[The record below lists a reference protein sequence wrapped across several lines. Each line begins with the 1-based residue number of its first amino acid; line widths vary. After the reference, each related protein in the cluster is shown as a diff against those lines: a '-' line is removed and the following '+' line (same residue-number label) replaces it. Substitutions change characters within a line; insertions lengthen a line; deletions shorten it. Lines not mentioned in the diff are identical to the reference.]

1 MVGKYKGVRP
11 EIDYSKDTG
20 KRVNYLRRKRS
31 ICGVGRRW
39 IS

>member
-20 KRVNYLRRKRS
+20 KRVNYILEGKDPS
-31 ICGVGRRW
+31 AA
-39 IS
+39 